1 MSRIPFPTSRSQFGI
16 LVLLSLLVVATI
28 AMIGATVA
36 SYYAGVHRYN
46 EEMKDPR
53 KHILGKWKCADPM
66 TTFYATFENDGW
78 VAWGIDG
85 FQMKGKYR
93 FATDSTLE
101 VQGDPFEPPT
111 KTFDPE
117 AVIAVRQVRV
127 GCRDDQ
133 LVIEASDGSRSR
145 VFMRR

>member
-1 MSRIPFPTSRSQFGI
+1 
-16 LVLLSLLVVATI
+16 
-28 AMIGATVA
+28 
-36 SYYAGVHRYN
+36 
-46 EEMKDPR
+46 EMKDPR
-53 KHILGKWKCADPM
+53 KHILGTWKCADPM
-66 TTFYATFENDGW
+66 ATFYATFQKDGT
-78 VAWGIDG
+78 VYWGIDA
-85 FQMKGKYR
+85 FQIMGKYH
-93 FATDSTLE
+93 FVTDHTLE

-117 AVIAVRQVRV
+117 AVSAVRQVRV